1 MVKSRVKL
9 DIVGIEPTTFR
20 IQHRNMRSER
30 YTPKLNA
37 RLLLIVLQITMI
49 KPLIVLT
56 LFTQPPQ
63 EVRTSWIHDLTS
75 WLNTQPCDR
84 CADQS

>member
-1 MVKSRVKL
+1 MKSRVKM

-20 IQHRNMRSER
+20 NPHGNMRSER

-37 RLLLIVLQITMI
+37 RLLLVVLQITMI
-49 KPLIVLT
+49 KSLIV
-56 LFTQPPQ
+56 QHHKKA
-63 EVRTSWIHDLTS
+63 RISWIHDLTS
-75 WLNTQPCDR
+75 WLNTQPCDC